1 MHIFNSVRNIKV
13 GLIHCFGP
21 LCFLF
26 KQIADD
32 SCQQSLASGHH
43 KRYKESKMK
52 SIKFLIASMAAMSAF
67 SMNAHAANEST
78 VCASLLTQSHPFYI
92 ALAKGLKAGATENNV
107 DLKVSIANQDLAKQ
121 INDIEDCIIKNVD
134 AIIISPVDSKGVR
147 GPLKKAERAN
157 IPVITVD
164 IGAENSKVVSH
175 VATDNYGG
183 GVEAGKLAVKHLNSK
198 GTVVMLSYPGISSV
212 EDRLRGF
219 RDAVADTDIKIV
231 AVQPGK
237 TREES
242 LTSTINM
249 LQANPE
255 TDLIFAFGDDM
266 MIGAGLA
273 VTKQKS
279 DAVVIGFDGM
289 PEGIKAVDDNAH
301 LIGVVKQDADTMG
314 RKAIKATVDH
324 LAGKSVDAEYP
335 IVPVLYT
342 GK

>member
-1 MHIFNSVRNIKV
+1 MKNLKRFTA
-13 GLIHCFGP
+13 
-21 LCFLF
+21 
-26 KQIADD
+26 IAVA
-32 SCQQSLASGHH
+32 LAS
-43 KRYKESKMK
+43 
-52 SIKFLIASMAAMSAF
+52 ASFNLYAKD
-67 SMNAHAANEST
+67 EPV

-92 ALAKGLKAGATENNV
+92 ALGNGLKEGAKLQHIN
-107 DLKVSIANQDLAKQ
+107 LKVSVANQDLAKQ
-121 INDIEDCIIKNVD
+121 INDIEDCITKNVD
-134 AIIISPVDSKGVR
+134 AIVISPVDSKGIR

-164 IGAENSKVVSH
+164 IGAENSKIVSH
-175 VATDNYGG
+175 IATDNYGG
-183 GVEAGKLAVKHLNSK
+183 GVVAGKLAVKQLGGK
-198 GTVVMLSYPGISSV
+198 GQVVMLSYPGISSV
-212 EDRLRGF
+212 EARLQGF

-242 LTSTINM
+242 MTSTINM
-249 LQANPE
+249 LQANPD

-279 DAVVIGFDGM
+279 KAVVIRFDGM
-289 PEGIKAVDDNAH
+289 PEGIKAVDENDH
-301 LIGVVKQDADTMG
+301 IIGVVKQDADAMG
-314 RKAIKATVDH
+314 KTAMKVVADY
-324 LAGKSVDAEYP
+324 LNGKEVKSEYP

>member
-1 MHIFNSVRNIKV
+1 MKNIKLLLV
-13 GLIHCFGP
+13 ATGL
-21 LCFLF
+21 LTVSSYSA
-26 KQIADD
+26 Q
-32 SCQQSLASGHH
+32 
-43 KRYKESKMK
+43 
-52 SIKFLIASMAAMSAF
+52 AAAQYS
-67 SMNAHAANEST
+67 
-78 VCASLLTQSHPFYI
+78 VCSSLLTQSHPFYI
-92 ALAKGLKAGATENNV
+92 ALGEGLKAGAAEHDV
-107 DLKVSIANQDLAKQ
+107 DLHISIANQDLAKQ
-121 INDIEDCIIKNVD
+121 ISDIEDCITKSVD
-134 AIIISPVDSKGVR
+134 AIIISPVDSKGIR

-157 IPVITVD
+157 IPIITVD
-164 IGAENSKVVSH
+164 IAAEGSNVVSH

-183 GVEAGKLAVKHLNSK
+183 GIEAGKLAVKHLNGK
-198 GTVVMLSYPGISSV
+198 GTAVMLSYPGISSV
-212 EDRLRGF
+212 EARLKGF
-219 RDAVADTDIKIV
+219 RDAIASTDIKVV

-279 DAVVIGFDGM
+279 KAVVIGFDGM
-289 PEGIKAVDDNAH
+289 PEGIKAVDDNEH

-314 RKAIKATVDH
+314 RTAVKVTVSH
-324 LAGKSVDAEYP
+324 LKGEEVKSEYQ

-342 GK
+342 GM

>member
-1 MHIFNSVRNIKV
+1 MKNLKRFTA
-13 GLIHCFGP
+13 
-21 LCFLF
+21 
-26 KQIADD
+26 IAVA
-32 SCQQSLASGHH
+32 LAS
-43 KRYKESKMK
+43 
-52 SIKFLIASMAAMSAF
+52 ASFNLYAKD
-67 SMNAHAANEST
+67 EPV

-92 ALAKGLKAGATENNV
+92 ALGNGLKEGAKLQHIN
-107 DLKVSIANQDLAKQ
+107 LKVSVANQDLAKQ
-121 INDIEDCIIKNVD
+121 INDIEDCITKNVD
-134 AIIISPVDSKGVR
+134 AIVISPVDSKGIR

-164 IGAENSKVVSH
+164 IGAENSKIVSH
-175 VATDNYGG
+175 IATDNYGG
-183 GVEAGKLAVKHLNSK
+183 GVVAGKLAVKQLAGK
-198 GTVVMLSYPGISSV
+198 GQVVMLSYPGISSV
-212 EDRLRGF
+212 EARLQGF

-242 LTSTINM
+242 MTSTINM
-249 LQANPE
+249 LQANPD

-279 DAVVIGFDGM
+279 KAVVIGFDGM
-289 PEGIKAVDDNAH
+289 PEGIKAVDENDH
-301 LIGVVKQDADTMG
+301 IIGVVKQDADAMG
-314 RKAIKATVDH
+314 KTAMKVVADY
-324 LAGKSVDAEYP
+324 LNGKEVKSEYP

>member
-1 MHIFNSVRNIKV
+1 MKNLKRFTA
-13 GLIHCFGP
+13 
-21 LCFLF
+21 
-26 KQIADD
+26 IAV
-32 SCQQSLASGHH
+32 A
-43 KRYKESKMK
+43 
-52 SIKFLIASMAAMSAF
+52 IASASFNLYAKD
-67 SMNAHAANEST
+67 EPV

-92 ALAKGLKAGATENNV
+92 ALGNGLKEGAKLQHIN
-107 DLKVSIANQDLAKQ
+107 LKVSVANQDLAKQ
-121 INDIEDCIIKNVD
+121 INDIEDCITKNVD
-134 AIIISPVDSKGVR
+134 AIVISPVDSKGIR

-164 IGAENSKVVSH
+164 IGAENSKIVSH
-175 VATDNYGG
+175 IATDNYGG
-183 GVEAGKLAVKHLNSK
+183 GVVAGKLAVKQLGGK
-198 GTVVMLSYPGISSV
+198 GQVVMLSYPGISSV
-212 EDRLRGF
+212 EARLQGF

-242 LTSTINM
+242 MTSTINM
-249 LQANPE
+249 LQANPD

-279 DAVVIGFDGM
+279 KAVVIGFDGM
-289 PEGIKAVDDNAH
+289 PEGIKAVDENDH
-301 LIGVVKQDADTMG
+301 IIGVVKQDADAMG
-314 RKAIKATVDH
+314 KTAMKVVADY
-324 LAGKSVDAEYP
+324 LNGKEVKSEYP

>member
-1 MHIFNSVRNIKV
+1 MKNIK
-13 GLIHCFGP
+13 C
-21 LCFLF
+21 LF
-26 KQIADD
+26 T
-32 SCQQSLASGHH
+32 SL
-43 KRYKESKMK
+43 
-52 SIKFLIASMAAMSAF
+52 SILTAF
-67 SMNAHAANEST
+67 SMNVHAANEHT
-78 VCASLLTQSHPFYI
+78 ICASLLTQSHPFYI
-92 ALAKGLKAGATENNV
+92 ALGEGLKAGAKENKA

-121 INDIEDCIIKNVD
+121 ISDIEDCIIKNVD
-134 AIIISPVDSKGVR
+134 AIIISPVDSKGIR

-157 IPVITVD
+157 IPVLTVD

-175 VATDNYGG
+175 IATDNYGG
-183 GVEAGKLAVKHLNSK
+183 GVEAGKLAKKHLQGK

-219 RDAVADTDIKIV
+219 RDAVANTDIDIV

-273 VTKQKS
+273 VTKQSSK
-279 DAVVIGFDGM
+279 AVVIGFDGM

-314 RKAIKATVDH
+314 KTAVKAAVDH
-324 LAGKSVDAEYP
+324 LNGKKVDSEYP

-342 GK
+342 GM